1 MWCSFLL
8 WMIFSHFCLQT
19 AETLGIQNEH
29 PCQWA
34 PYRHQRSFK
43 LVFHD
48 VLYPDAPLWAG
59 CHPGSLGFSRLH
71 FYWGKPSP
79 WGSQLARLSEWGSGD
94 AFVYLMMFLFVCLF
108 VGFFQVGLSR
118 ILLWAI
124 KTMCFPLNFFFNSL
138 TSWTWTFWKHFS
150 WGIGTKIIVFRPT
163 PTLFYG
169 SSIQPW

>member
-1 MWCSFLL
+1 MWYSFLL

-59 CHPGSLGFSRLH
+59 CRPGSLGFSRLH

-79 WGSQLARLSEWGSGD
+79 RGSQLARLSEWGSGD

-108 VGFFQVGLSR
+108 VCRLFSSWLKQNSPLSDKDNV
-118 ILLWAI
+118 L
-124 KTMCFPLNFFFNSL
+124 
-138 TSWTWTFWKHFS
+138 
-150 WGIGTKIIVFRPT
+150 PT
-163 PTLFYG
+163 ELFLQFAY
-169 SSIQPW
+169 